1 MNTILVLTL
10 SQKFVHI
17 NYEIL
22 QEVNTNTCKTE
33 LKEYEQ
39 LIPSSAVRPLRTKI
53 LFDPQKTYKFVLFDI
68 ETSST
73 TRRTELLQLS
83 AITDDRKH
91 SFSEYILPERSIT
104 TTATAVHNIT
114 VRFSGDQ
121 RVLCKAGNPVRAN
134 PLQTCLHSFTQF
146 LDVCSSSSI
155 DYLILLGHNASV
167 FDTPRLL
174 LTGGPTFTS
183 NLNEMK
189 VLFGD
194 SLPVL
199 KVLQDDIQKFGFIN
213 GVDNVNW
220 PPYRDSKSYNLYEP
234 NSPLQPAANK
244 LGDVYETLFSDKFDA
259 HDALEDVKALRKIL
273 FTAPLQVPNETLVS
287 HGKCTSPNNAFE
299 QTTFLERRQDTIHS
313 YDGKLYSTDQGCKES
328 LSISMIQKMAD
339 AGLSYHTLQALYEKY
354 GLNGLYGVLALAPTT
369 SRAESVSRVTANK
382 RILSIILLHFQT
394 P

>member
-1 MNTILVLTL
+1 M
-10 SQKFVHI
+10 
-17 NYEIL
+17 
-22 QEVNTNTCKTE
+22 
-33 LKEYEQ
+33 
-39 LIPSSAVRPLRTKI
+39 
-53 LFDPQKTYKFVLFDI
+53 
-68 ETSST
+68 
-73 TRRTELLQLS
+73 
-83 AITDDRKH
+83 
-91 SFSEYILPERSIT
+91 
-104 TTATAVHNIT
+104 
-114 VRFSGDQ
+114 
-121 RVLCKAGNPVRAN
+121 LCKAGNPVPAK

-183 NLNEMK
+183 KLNEMK

-199 KVLQDDIQKFGFIN
+199 KVL
-213 GVDNVNW
+213 
-220 PPYRDSKSYNLYEP
+220 RDEP
-234 NSPLQPAANK
+234 NSPLQPATNK
-244 LGDVYETLFSDKFDA
+244 LGDVHETLFSDNFDA

-299 QTTFLERRQDTIHS
+299 RATFLERRQDTIHS
-313 YDGKLYSTDQGCKES
+313 YDGKLYSTDQGWKES

-339 AGLSYHTLQALYEKY
+339 TGLSYHTFQALYEKY
-354 GLNGLYGVLALAPTT
+354 GLNGLYGVLAFASTT

-382 RILSIILLHFQT
+382 RILSMILRHFQT